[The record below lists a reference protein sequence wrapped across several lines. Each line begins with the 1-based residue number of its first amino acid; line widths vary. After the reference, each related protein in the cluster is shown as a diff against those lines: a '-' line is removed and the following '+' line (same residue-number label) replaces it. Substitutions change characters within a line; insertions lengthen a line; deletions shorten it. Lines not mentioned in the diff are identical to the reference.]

1 MLHSIFPFCQSV
13 RLLCVALQGLVGI
26 VTGAASGLGRATAE
40 RFVREGA
47 KVVICDLP
55 KSAGQEVADQL
66 GSDAVFSPVDVRET
80 MFCAWFEML
89 VNLK

>member
-1 MLHSIFPFCQSV
+1 MYWNAGYVQTFWPIFFYKV
-13 RLLCVALQGLVGI
+13 YLFFVALKGLVGV

-55 KSAGQEVADQL
+55 KSTGQEVADQL
-66 GSDAVFSPVDVRET
+66 GSDAVFCPTDV
-80 MFCAWFEML
+80 CEMYYS
-89 VNLK
+89 

>member
-1 MLHSIFPFCQSV
+1 MLK
-13 RLLCVALQGLVGI
+13 GLVGI

-66 GSDAVFSPVDVRET
+66 GSNAVFSPTDVRET
-80 MFCAWFEML
+80 MNCILFEDRQQ
-89 VNLK
+89 VNLYENCNK

>member
-1 MLHSIFPFCQSV
+1 M
-13 RLLCVALQGLVGI
+13 LCVALKGLVGI
-26 VTGAASGLGRATAE
+26 VTGAASGLGRASAE

-66 GSDAVFSPVDVRET
+66 GSDAVFSPTDVCET
-80 MFCAWFEML
+80 VFCTCFEML
-89 VNLK
+89 TNLK

>member
-1 MLHSIFPFCQSV
+1 MTLISWFIHIA
-13 RLLCVALQGLVGI
+13 RLLCVALKGLVGV

-47 KVVICDLP
+47 KVVLCDLP

-66 GSDAVFSPVDVRET
+66 GSDAVFAPTDVSEIVCFT
-80 MFCAWFEML
+80 CTQLEIIH
-89 VNLK
+89 

>member
-1 MLHSIFPFCQSV
+1 MVGYCEVCLW
-13 RLLCVALQGLVGI
+13 CVAMKGLVGI

-47 KVVICDLP
+47 KIVLCDLP

-66 GSDAVFSPVDVRET
+66 GDNAVFSPTDVRAFLCCT
-80 MFCAWFEML
+80 
-89 VNLK
+89 

>member
-1 MLHSIFPFCQSV
+1 VYLFF
-13 RLLCVALQGLVGI
+13 VALKGLVGV

-55 KSAGQEVADQL
+55 KSTGQEVADQL
-66 GSDAVFSPVDVRET
+66 GSDAVFCPTDV
-80 MFCAWFEML
+80 CEMYYS
-89 VNLK
+89 